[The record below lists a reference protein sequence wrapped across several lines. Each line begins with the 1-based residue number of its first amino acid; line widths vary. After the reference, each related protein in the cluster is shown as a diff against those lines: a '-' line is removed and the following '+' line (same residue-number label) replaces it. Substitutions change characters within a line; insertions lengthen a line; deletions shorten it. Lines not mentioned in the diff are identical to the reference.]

1 MTEVE
6 EIKRILTDLE
16 KFLGRLPKESKDHR
30 EIASDIEYWKR
41 QLRKKENAP
50 VSVLTRT

>member
-6 EIKRILTDLE
+6 EIKRILLTLE

-30 EIASDIEYWKR
+30 EITSDIEYWKR
-41 QLRKKENAP
+41 QMRKKENA
-50 VSVLTRT
+50 SVQVHQ